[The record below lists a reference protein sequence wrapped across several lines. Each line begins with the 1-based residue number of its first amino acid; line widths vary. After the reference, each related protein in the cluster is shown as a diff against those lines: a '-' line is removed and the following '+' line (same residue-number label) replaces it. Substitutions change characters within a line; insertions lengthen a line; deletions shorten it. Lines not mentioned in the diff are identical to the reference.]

1 MNINNK
7 INPIAKL
14 LRDKKYSKKVIPNKK
29 KSKKDNYLKR
39 KSGMPRP
46 NKILE
51 PTKQYNIMLKVEQ
64 YDKLAKMATIMQQS
78 AYEQVSVADLIRESV
93 DIYIEAYEEEDEN

>member
-1 MNINNK
+1 
-7 INPIAKL
+7 
-14 LRDKKYSKKVIPNKK
+14 
-29 KSKKDNYLKR
+29 
-39 KSGMPRP
+39 MPRP

-64 YDKLAKMATIMQQS
+64 YDKLAKMATIMHQS

>member
-1 MNINNK
+1 
-7 INPIAKL
+7 
-14 LRDKKYSKKVIPNKK
+14 
-29 KSKKDNYLKR
+29 
-39 KSGMPRP
+39 MPRP

-64 YDKLAKMATIMQQS
+64 YDKLAKIDTIMQQS